1 MKPATPAP
9 AMLVSD
15 VRARLSALGFDAP
28 LTAESV
34 GLVSSLLDAL
44 ILERDKSRGLS
55 ATAEAQAQALFTAEK
70 TGPPLRRE
78 IARLLRENIRLHSEM
93 IGTSERAEA
102 ALKEEDL
109 AAATLRGKARDLTF
123 LVSNLRS
130 RVQAL
135 ERENA
140 GLREAASRSF
150 EINGVVLPSGH
161 EVRWHGRKE
170 RMEAHSPVEPA
181 PPEAA
186 LLARR
191 SVAVDEGERLVPA
204 AEPAPRPR
212 RRGQLCHASARR
224 DPRGAQLR
232 ARRQTGRGARSGQTR
247 EAAVTQLSE
256 QLAAAL
262 EAGPPAEARRVEQ
275 QAHAAVVAQLN
286 SQVDFLN
293 TRCHQLEQA
302 LLHEQGTSRAR
313 ALDESERRQYAE
325 AIEELRQEKQ
335 RLHQELQ
342 RAAQVTNIL
351 GRGVLGGV
359 NTSRVLAAQ
368 WSIAPLRISRRL
380 LQP

>member
-1 MKPATPAP
+1 
-9 AMLVSD
+9 MLVSD

-93 IGTSERAEA
+93 IGTSESAET

-109 AAATLRGKARDLTF
+109 AADTLRGKARDLTF

-161 EVRWHGRKE
+161 
-170 RMEAHSPVEPA
+170 RMLGES
-181 PPEAA
+181 
-186 LLARR
+186 
-191 SVAVDEGERLVPA
+191 SFAVL
-204 AEPAPRPR
+204 PRPKV
-212 RRGQLCHASARR
+212 
-224 DPRGAQLR
+224 
-232 ARRQTGRGARSGQTR
+232 TGSSTW
-247 EAAVTQLSE
+247 
-256 QLAAAL
+256 
-262 EAGPPAEARRVEQ
+262 
-275 QAHAAVVAQLN
+275 
-286 SQVDFLN
+286 
-293 TRCHQLEQA
+293 
-302 LLHEQGTSRAR
+302 
-313 ALDESERRQYAE
+313 ER
-325 AIEELRQEKQ
+325 
-335 RLHQELQ
+335 
-342 RAAQVTNIL
+342 
-351 GRGVLGGV
+351 
-359 NTSRVLAAQ
+359 
-368 WSIAPLRISRRL
+368 
-380 LQP
+380 

>member
-204 AEPAPRPR
+204 AEPARLVR
-212 RRGQLCHASARR
+212 AAEGQLSAMLRR
-224 DPRGAQLR
+224 VETLEGRSSELEDKLGEARAQV
-232 ARRQTGRGARSGQTR
+232 QTR

-275 QAHAAVVAQLN
+275 QAHAAAVAQLN

-313 ALDESERRQYAE
+313 ALDASERRQYAE

-351 GRGVLGGV
+351 GRGC
-359 NTSRVLAAQ
+359 SAA
-368 WSIAPLRISRRL
+368 STPLVS
-380 LQP
+380 